1 MPIAHRLPAR
11 TAARPRPSS
20 APASIPT
27 PPPGPLEQTRIF
39 CQDLPPP
46 RTSNRSAPSRNRHLR
61 RRATRT
67 ISARWAAYKLASTIV
82 TSAMLL
88 FLVGLAVYK
97 HAPVAKP
104 PQSPVGHHSP
114 YPPLASPPGRVPPRP
129 VGPPLHKHAP
139 VAKPPQS
146 PVGHHSP
153 YPHPGSPF
161 AVVEFK

>member
-114 YPPLASPPGRVPPRP
+114 YP
-129 VGPPLHKHAP
+129 
-139 VAKPPQS
+139 
-146 PVGHHSP
+146 
-153 YPHPGSPF
+153 HPGSPF

>member
-1 MPIAHRLPAR
+1 MRIAHRLPAR

-39 CQDLPPP
+39 CQDVPPP
-46 RTSNRSAPSRNRHLR
+46 RTSNRSALSRNRHLR
-61 RRATRT
+61 RRDTRT
-67 ISARWAAYKLASTIV
+67 LSAWWAAYKLTSTIV
-82 TSAMLL
+82 TSAMLV

-104 PQSPVGHHSP
+104 PQSP
-114 YPPLASPPGRVPPRP
+114 A
-129 VGPPLHKHAP
+129 
-139 VAKPPQS
+139 
-146 PVGHHSP
+146 GHHSP

-161 AVVEFK
+161 AVVEFQ